1 MDVYDAAAN
10 SHERKGDLP
19 PNGPAGAAVPTGK
32 GGPPPTGYSA
42 YPGEYNQ
49 QPARD
54 SHDAGRP
61 KDDELSSDTSTSSH
75 EPEHDGMMPVVRKET
90 TRDETALRP
99 KSKFGYALVAL
110 LCVNAAWGGFIFG
123 YDTGTIS
130 GFINMDSFID
140 NFGNTNDQG
149 QRYLSKTRSG
159 LLVGIFSIG
168 AAIGGA
174 VLSKLGDL
182 YGRKAGIYA
191 GAAIYV
197 VGISI
202 TISAKYPKWYQY
214 LVGRIIGGVG
224 VGLLSVVVPAFQ
236 SETAPQ
242 QIRGMLVSSWQ
253 LMITLGIFVGYCI
266 NYGTHHRTD
275 ESAYQISIG
284 LGYIWCLFL
293 VVAVVVMPESPRWLM
308 VHDKVDEATKAM
320 AFINRR
326 SVDDAQLQKAVSRI
340 YVSVQEEKAYGTGG
354 WGELFTGKP
363 MIPYRL
369 GCALFIL
376 AFQQFNGVNYFLYF
390 GSSVFKEI
398 GQENTFASSMIFGG
412 VNFGST
418 FFGLYFVDRF
428 GRRKVLFWGSCGMCI
443 FLIIYTVLGVR
454 ALHVNGGDTGPVRG
468 KVGRTMVAVT
478 NLYLFCFAAS
488 WAPAA
493 FVIVSEIFPLRVKS
507 KGMALGLASNWLAN
521 FLLAFF
527 TPFIVADIHFWYGF
541 VFAFCNL
548 LSMVFVYFLLHE
560 SKGLSLEAI
569 EYMYES
575 HVLPWKS
582 EKWVPPPKNA
592 PELQEIKRQLTA
604 ERDVGQSSPSPDTPA
619 FDPAQEQP
627 AVQPVQV

>member
-1 MDVYDAAAN
+1 
-10 SHERKGDLP
+10 
-19 PNGPAGAAVPTGK
+19 
-32 GGPPPTGYSA
+32 
-42 YPGEYNQ
+42 
-49 QPARD
+49 
-54 SHDAGRP
+54 
-61 KDDELSSDTSTSSH
+61 
-75 EPEHDGMMPVVRKET
+75 MMPLATKQTTRET
-90 TRDETALRP
+90 TALVP
-99 KSKFGYALVAL
+99 KSKWGYALVSI

-130 GFINMDSFID
+130 GFINMDQFIYA
-140 NFGNTNDQG
+140 FGNTNAQG
-149 QRYLSKTRSG
+149 VHYFSKSRSG

-174 VLSKLGDL
+174 VLSKIGDKW
-182 YGRKAGIYA
+182 GRKIGIYT
-191 GAAIYV
+191 GAVIYV

-202 TISAKYPKWYQY
+202 TISAKHPKWYQY

-253 LMITLGIFVGYCI
+253 LMITLGIFVGYCV

-275 ESAYQISIG
+275 ESGYQISIG
-284 LGYIWCLFL
+284 LGYIWCFFL
-293 VVAVVVMPESPRWLM
+293 IVAVLFMPESPRWLLLN
-308 VHDKVDEATKAM
+308 DKVDQATKAM

-326 SVDDAQLQKAVSRI
+326 KVDDPALQAAVSRI
-340 YVSVQEEKAYGTGG
+340 YSSVQNEKAQGKAS
-354 WGELFTGKP
+354 WKELVVGKP

-376 AFQQFNGVNYFLYF
+376 AFQQLNGANYFFYF
-390 GSSVFKEI
+390 GSGVFTQI
-398 GQENTFASSMIFGG
+398 GQTNTFASNMIFGG

-428 GRRKVLFWGSCGMCI
+428 GRRNVLFWGSFGMMV
-443 FLIIYTVLGVR
+443 FLIIYTVLGEK
-454 ALHVNGGDTGPVRG
+454 ALHVGGGDTGPVRG

-478 NLYLFCFAAS
+478 NLYLFCFASS

-507 KGMALGLASNWLAN
+507 KGMSLGLAANWIAN

-527 TPFIVADIHFWYGF
+527 TPFISGAINFWYGF

-548 LSMVFVYFLLHE
+548 LSMIFVYFCLHE
-560 SKGLSLEAI
+560 LKGLSLETI
-569 EYMYES
+569 EFLYES

-582 EKWVPPPKNA
+582 AKWVPPERTA
-592 PELQEIKRQLTA
+592 PPLEEVKRQLTT
-604 ERDVGQSSPSPDTPA
+604 ERETGAPHHYIPELVNEPLPPTVQDPSVHPPA
-619 FDPAQEQP
+619 PWTNTGP
-627 AVQPVQV
+627 TVQNTENV